1 MTDGGLPSDRLN
13 RILTA
18 VETIDESLGVLT
30 RKQRISRADYKTDS
44 DTRDIVE
51 RRFVKMTEAAID
63 IAEEL
68 VKYDRGQPPGSVS
81 RLTAIESR
89 RRRAVRSLCSDSRR
103 PMGASRTKARFR
115 SRLLDSSRKQRP
127 TASTFGAGG
136 RSRGTMPSG
145 RGTSRLWGVSRRST
159 ATIDDTEVPAPAIV
173 DAVAER
179 EGVDEAGLHS
189 LYDAIGP
196 DILEILH
203 ESDADSGQSVTFES
217 HGDSVTVRLDGSIV
231 LDG

>member
-51 RRFVKMTEAAID
+51 RRFLKMTEAAID

-68 VKYDRGQPPGSVS
+68 VKSDRGQPPGSVS

-127 TASTFGAGG
+127 TEPTSGPVDRDPSMPRNAPWPRWHASPRGLSGPAMDGQTTVAPGCNPSHALLPPT
-136 RSRGTMPSG
+136 RS
-145 RGTSRLWGVSRRST
+145 LRSLREER
-159 ATIDDTEVPAPAIV
+159 DSAPARV
-173 DAVAER
+173 D
-179 EGVDEAGLHS
+179 
-189 LYDAIGP
+189 P
-196 DILEILH
+196 
-203 ESDADSGQSVTFES
+203 
-217 HGDSVTVRLDGSIV
+217 RLDEPRS
-231 LDG
+231 L